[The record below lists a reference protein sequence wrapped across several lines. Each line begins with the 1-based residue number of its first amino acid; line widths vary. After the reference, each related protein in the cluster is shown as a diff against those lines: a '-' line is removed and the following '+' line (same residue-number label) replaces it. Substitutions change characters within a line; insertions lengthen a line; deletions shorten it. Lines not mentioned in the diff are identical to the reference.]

1 MMMKKVSIILALLL
15 VASAANATVLNNALK
30 KKLGIKDSVTAIL
43 PPVVTE
49 TPLPTV
55 LSITAP
61 VVVQNSTP
69 PVVESNTVLSKK
81 DAKKTKNTPALVP
94 APETKTQASIP
105 EQFFVIFTEET
116 KQIINDIVNCVDE
129 PNGGG
134 HDNVSAV
141 PVPAALPLMATAL
154 GIFGI
159 TRRRKAFK

>member
-1 MMMKKVSIILALLL
+1 MKKLSIAFVLLFS
-15 VASAANATVLNNALK
+15 ASSANALTLPSLLK
-30 KKLGIKDSVTAIL
+30 PKVIVPIVAIVTPPPAPTIVVTPPSSVT
-43 PPVVTE
+43 P
-49 TPLPTV
+49 
-55 LSITAP
+55 
-61 VVVQNSTP
+61 
-69 PVVESNTVLSKK
+69 
-81 DAKKTKNTPALVP
+81 P
-94 APETKTQASIP
+94 APEQKVATVVP
-105 EQFFVIFTEET
+105 EQFIVIFTEET